1 MKTYATMILGCK
13 VNDYE
18 AHSFKEA
25 MDKEYLEVSF
35 KEKADIYVIFT
46 CCVTNTAESKTRK
59 FIRQA
64 RRANPD
70 AYIVAVGCYAQT
82 GSDNKVF
89 EEVDL
94 IVGSKHKK
102 DLKTLI
108 DKHIKDNLVEDLSD
122 VSFED
127 MYIDHYKGKTRAF
140 LKIQDGC
147 NQFCSY
153 CIIPYARGKERSM
166 RLEDALMEARRL
178 ANSSKEI
185 VLTGI
190 HTGRYFDGRHDLSDL
205 LKELL
210 KIDGL
215 FNIRLSSIEV
225 TEISEEIIEMLAK
238 KGKLAPHLHIPLQ
251 SGSDKILKLM
261 DRPYTLKDFKELVF
275 KIREKV
281 EGISISTDLIVGFPN
296 ETEKDFKDTL
306 DFLKELKFSFI
317 HVFPYALKKGT
328 KAASFKDQVS
338 EDVKKQRVKMVM
350 ELDRMVA
357 QPYYDS
363 FVGKAVEVL
372 VERSHDGYSFGHSR
386 EYVEVKIKGQYTNNQ
401 IVRVKISK
409 CTGRLLYGE
418 VYETE

>member
-108 DKHIKDNLVEDLSD
+108 DKHIKDNLVEDLND

-153 CIIPYARGKERSM
+153 CIIPYARGKER
-166 RLEDALMEARRL
+166 
-178 ANSSKEI
+178 
-185 VLTGI
+185 
-190 HTGRYFDGRHDLSDL
+190 
-205 LKELL
+205 
-210 KIDGL
+210 
-215 FNIRLSSIEV
+215 
-225 TEISEEIIEMLAK
+225 
-238 KGKLAPHLHIPLQ
+238 
-251 SGSDKILKLM
+251 
-261 DRPYTLKDFKELVF
+261 
-275 KIREKV
+275 
-281 EGISISTDLIVGFPN
+281 
-296 ETEKDFKDTL
+296 
-306 DFLKELKFSFI
+306 
-317 HVFPYALKKGT
+317 
-328 KAASFKDQVS
+328 
-338 EDVKKQRVKMVM
+338 
-350 ELDRMVA
+350 
-357 QPYYDS
+357 
-363 FVGKAVEVL
+363 
-372 VERSHDGYSFGHSR
+372 
-386 EYVEVKIKGQYTNNQ
+386 
-401 IVRVKISK
+401 
-409 CTGRLLYGE
+409 
-418 VYETE
+418 